1 MNEIKYTRPAEIEQ
15 ASMEIIRAELVARG
29 LIIAPENKAVVLRTI
44 HATADFDYAETLTF
58 TADAVKQGIA
68 TLKAGADIVTDTNM
82 AKAGIT
88 RPALAKLGGE
98 VHCYMA
104 VERAADMARAEG
116 VTRAAA
122 SMRIAARE
130 HSGAV
135 FAVGNAPTALLELCA
150 LMEQGLRPALV
161 IGVPVGFVNVAESKK
176 LLLAVCGQYGIP
188 AIIAMGR
195 KGGSSVAAAICNA
208 LLYIAAG
215 MLDPGRH

>member
-1 MNEIKYTRPAEIEQ
+1 MNEIKFTRPAEIEQ
-15 ASMEIIRAELVARG
+15 ASMEIIRAELAVRG
-29 LIIAPENKAVVLRTI
+29 LIIAPENETVILRTI

-58 TADAVKQGIA
+58 TADAVKRGIA
-68 TLKAGADIVTDTNM
+68 ALKAGADIVIDTNM
-82 AKAGIT
+82 AKAGIN

-104 VERAADMARAEG
+104 EERVADMARAEG

-130 HSGAV
+130 HPGAV

-150 LMEQGLRPALV
+150 LMERGFLPALI
-161 IGVPVGFVNVAESKK
+161 IGVPVGFVNVVESKEFLRTTCK
-176 LLLAVCGQYGIP
+176 RFDVP
-188 AIIAMGR
+188 AIIATGR

-208 LLYIAAG
+208 LLYTAAD
-215 MLDPGRH
+215 MLDPGRR